1 MESCWKNPKRK
12 PRRAQLRFLLSLSKW
27 RTSTLK
33 VTFWNVQKKGY
44 SQATRLLTLKKKVL
58 QICKTPGKEREK
70 NTLIKCHINKK
81 PVQPQASQETHTWC
95 YIMGTK
101 DGSCSELAPHYWLQ
115 NKSKSKGEMGGSS
128 LMKKDGRE
136 RNLNLRN
143 RTGHTGVSGQMG
155 SVKRT
160 ELTAHH
166 HKLCKTWSHSQKHL
180 CPFYRNRSWCMHL
193 EVQHPHQ
200 HLLPEIICTSMWL
213 CIHIEGHGQV
223 EHLPCTHCRR
233 SCAHLNWGIYKW
245 TRNITHRLQSCE
257 RPKYAAYRQALLFS
271 RLGYAIDSC
280 T

>member
-12 PRRAQLRFLLSLSKW
+12 PWRAQLGFLLSLSKW

-81 PVQPQASQETHTWC
+81 PVHPQASQETHTWW

-101 DGSCSELAPHYWLQ
+101 DGSCSELVPHYWLQ
-115 NKSKSKGEMGGSS
+115 NKNKSKGEMGGSP

-160 ELTAHH
+160 ELTANH
-166 HKLCKTWSHSQKHL
+166 HKLWKLESLTEAPVSFLLEQKLMHVPWSAAPTPAPAPWNHLYKH
-180 CPFYRNRSWCMHL
+180 MAVH
-193 EVQHPHQ
+193 
-200 HLLPEIICTSMWL
+200 
-213 CIHIEGHGQV
+213 
-223 EHLPCTHCRR
+223 
-233 SCAHLNWGIYKW
+233 
-245 TRNITHRLQSCE
+245 THRGP
-257 RPKYAAYRQALLFS
+257 RTGGTPALHTL
-271 RLGYAIDSC
+271 
-280 T
+280 